1 MNKFNYVIARKWYDN
16 SNELS
21 CYTYHND
28 VFYGDE
34 EDAKNTLEFIK
45 GRADEDK
52 KDQYGIYKI
61 NDIPL
66 V

>member
-1 MNKFNYVIARKWYDN
+1 
-16 SNELS
+16 
-21 CYTYHND
+21 